1 LGLDL
6 VLLIA
11 NCCLLIALF
20 SVVKEPAP
28 GFPITGSS
36 DHQIARSLGFPQI
49 TNVGNPSNF
58 GNRKVFFRRLNADC
72 CALIAS
78 LFSNN

>member
-36 DHQIARSLGFPQI
+36 DHQIARSLGFPQLPMLAI
-49 TNVGNPSNF
+49 LATLAIE
-58 GNRKVFFRRLNADC
+58 KC
-72 CALIAS
+72 
-78 LFSNN
+78 FSGG